1 MLYAYFKNKE
11 EEDDMEEGGTD
22 GVQRPPK
29 EITIKMTVTNDCIP
43 LVVGRNGAN
52 LKIIEDK
59 TGVRIRFR
67 EKDNNNQ
74 QCEIRGTEKG
84 VKDARSMLM
93 KDIQRSPIVKEEMYV
108 PHSVYTKIIGRY
120 GECLR
125 DICRASMAKV
135 SVESGDR
142 IDSKH
147 PRRIDISGTKA
158 QVNLAKKLIED
169 KMKEDEE
176 FQKEV
181 NDVEAKREPR
191 RSPTN
196 SMTSLSSSQ
205 TSLISIYPQK
215 EKLPFGDVGEKP
227 MEVYVSAIASPAKF
241 WLQLIGPQ
249 TKKLDELVAEMTTY
263 YNEKENQSYHKID
276 DPYLGQIV
284 AALFKY
290 DGKWYRAQIVGI
302 LPNEYNPTDV
312 VLDLY
317 FVDYGDSE
325 YVSPHDVYELRTDFL
340 TLRLVF
346 LFSNLLVDLSC
357 CHINLL
363 HNFKLPCR
371 FVVVER
377 IWYR

>member
-11 EEDDMEEGGTD
+11 DEDDMEEGGSD
-22 GVQRPPK
+22 GIQQRPPK

-67 EKDNNNQ
+67 EMDNNSQ
-74 QCEIRGTEKG
+74 HCEIRGTEKG

-93 KDIQRSPIVKEEMYV
+93 KDIQRSPIVKEEMFV
-108 PHSVYTKIIGRY
+108 PHSVYTKIIGRC

-125 DICRASMAKV
+125 DICRTSMAKV

-176 FQKEV
+176 FQKEF
-181 NDVEAKREPR
+181 NDVETKREPR

-205 TSLISIYPQK
+205 TSLASIYPQK
-215 EKLPFGDVGEKP
+215 EKLPFGDVGEKS

-249 TKKLDELVAEMTTY
+249 TKKLDELVGEMTTY
-263 YNEKENQSYHKID
+263 YNEKENQDYHKID

-346 LFSNLLVDLSC
+346 
-357 CHINLL
+357 
-363 HNFKLPCR
+363 
-371 FVVVER
+371 FVFC
-377 IWYR
+377 